1 MGAEGPGDARGHVAR
16 IHCRDTRPRER
27 KELRHLLRLQRP
39 GTGRVAQAIHHRLR
53 ESDEKRHRS
62 TPEQLSRHGVQ
73 SAGRALRH
81 KERRRTLP
89 YRQGESHRNTRRTD
103 GSHPNDKPAE
113 RSLRPQ
119 ERQDVLGGNGFIVGL
134 LIFGTHR
141 GEHRDRNRNRGWFVR
156 RQRGIHRTL
165 YSGARG

>member
-16 IHCRDTRPRER
+16 IHSRNPRPRER

-39 GTGRVAQAIHHRLR
+39 GTGSVAQAIHHRLR
-53 ESDEKRHRS
+53 EPDEKGHRS
-62 TPEQLSRHGVQ
+62 TPKQLSRHGVQ

-141 GEHRDRNRNRGWFVR
+141 GEHRDRNRNNGGVFR
-156 RQRGIHRTL
+156 
-165 YSGARG
+165 